1 MENRQYGS
9 FFNLISHSFKDV
21 LLPQF
26 SQFALYD
33 IFFKIVSAV
42 ILGPI
47 VAWVSRRLLSTAGY
61 QLVSNEQILT
71 FVFSPIG
78 LVVFAVGSAST
89 LAILFAEQ
97 AGFIFLA
104 SHSMAGRPVKYY
116 QALWHSLKKIGTLFE
131 LGLLQIARYTVY
143 LIPCIAIGGIAYV
156 FLASG
161 HDVNYLISERPP
173 SFWVGAVTAVLL
185 AAVTAWIVVV
195 LFVRWIFS
203 VPICMFENKKPAD
216 ALKESRLL
224 MRNDFLE
231 ITSTLAGWGLL
242 AVVSSALILEVL
254 ALTSGFIL
262 ESLGGNL
269 TIIIPVTGILL
280 AIHVLFAAV
289 ASFVGFAIFWL
300 LISHFYAD
308 IRARNGLPAAIYPED
323 TGLRAGQASKK
334 RRILWVAALAVLA
347 VASVS
352 SYALIEDMDIGDRV
366 AVTAHRG
373 SSKSA
378 PENSLS
384 AVKRAIADGA
394 DFAEIDVQETADGVV
409 VLLHDTDLMRVAAL
423 DRKIWEVTYDDI
435 KSLDAGS
442 WFSPDFK
449 GEPIPTLGDV
459 IDAARGK
466 IKLNIELKFN
476 GHEKDLVKRTVDV
489 IKSKNFESE
498 CVLTSLNYAGILR
511 VKDLDPEL
519 KTGLIVFRAVGN
531 IFDAPSDF
539 YSLSSKIVK
548 GDTIRS
554 ANRHDKA
561 IHVWTINDLNTM
573 AYFIELGVDN
583 IITDYPAKLVEL
595 LQQRANLSDVE
606 RLLLKAGNW
615 IKQ

>member
-1 MENRQYGS
+1 MENRQHVS

-33 IFFKIVSAV
+33 IFFKIVSAS
-42 ILGPI
+42 ILGPL
-47 VAWVSRRLLSTAGY
+47 VAWVSRRLLSAAGY
-61 QLVSNEQILT
+61 QLASNEQIFT

-78 LVVFAVGSAST
+78 LVAFAVGSASA

-97 AGFIFLA
+97 AGFIFIA
-104 SHSMAGRPVKYY
+104 AHSMAGRPVKYY
-116 QALWHSLKKIGTLFE
+116 QALWHSLKKISTLFE
-131 LGLLQIARYTVY
+131 LGLLQIVRYLVY
-143 LIPCIAIGGIAYV
+143 LIPFLAIGGIAYV
-156 FLASG
+156 ILTSG

-173 SFWVGAVTAVLL
+173 TFWVGAVTAVLL
-185 AAVTAWIVVV
+185 GAGAAWVVVV

-203 VPICMFENKKPAD
+203 VPICMLENKKPAD

-224 MRNDFLE
+224 MRTDFLK
-231 ITSTLAGWGLL
+231 ITLILAGWGLL
-242 AVVSSALILEVL
+242 TVVSSALILQVL
-254 ALTSGFIL
+254 ASASAFIL
-262 ESLGGNL
+262 GSLADNL
-269 TIIIPVTGILL
+269 TIILPVTGILL
-280 AIHVLFAAV
+280 AVYVLLAAV
-289 ASFVGFAIFWL
+289 ASFVGFAIFCL
-300 LISHFYAD
+300 LVTHFYTD
-308 IRARNGLPAAIYPED
+308 IRTRNGLPAAVYLED
-323 TGLRAGQASKK
+323 TGLRANFAIKK
-334 RRILWVAALAVLA
+334 RRIIWVAALAILA
-347 VASVS
+347 GATAS
-352 SYALIEDMDIGDRV
+352 SYALVENLNIGDRV

-409 VLLHDTDLMRVAAL
+409 VLLHDTDLMRIAAL
-423 DRKIWEVTYDDI
+423 DRKIWEVAYDDI

-442 WFSPDFK
+442 WFSPEFK

-498 CVLTSLNYAGILR
+498 CILTSLNYAGILR
-511 VKDLDPEL
+511 VKDLDPGL
-519 KTGLIVFRAVGN
+519 KTGLIVFKAVGN
-531 IFDAPSDF
+531 IFDAPTDF
-539 YSLSSKIVK
+539 YSLSSKIVTS
-548 GDTIRS
+548 DTIRS
-554 ANRHDKA
+554 ADHHDKA

-595 LQQRANLSDVE
+595 LRQRANLSDVE